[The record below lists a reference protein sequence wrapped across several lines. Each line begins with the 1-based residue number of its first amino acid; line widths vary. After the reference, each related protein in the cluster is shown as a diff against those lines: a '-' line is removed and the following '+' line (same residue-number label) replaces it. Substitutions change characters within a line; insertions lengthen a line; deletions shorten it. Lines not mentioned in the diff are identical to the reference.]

1 MKDTVMDVVK
11 TVANNVFS
19 FGGFLFV
26 AGLAF
31 IYILIISMSADTAQN
46 AACLKAGMVKVLTD
60 GGNFCVAPTHL
71 VELK

>member
-11 TVANNVFS
+11 TVFDRVFS

-26 AGLAF
+26 VGLAF
-31 IYILIISMSADTAQN
+31 IYLLITSMNQDVARN
-46 AACLKAGMVKVLTD
+46 AACLKAGMVQVRTE

-71 VELK
+71 VEMK

>member
-11 TVANNVFS
+11 TVANAVFS
-19 FGGFLFV
+19 FGFILFV

-31 IYILIISMSADTAQN
+31 IYLLITSMNQDTAQN
-46 AACLKAGMVKVLTD
+46 AACYKAGMVKVRTD

-71 VELK
+71 VEMK